1 MSAPSRVVVARSYE
15 ELEPLRDAWERLQ
28 GRHFAT
34 DPDVFP
40 SILRWQEAVRPH
52 AIALERDGEVHTL
65 VLARVEDI
73 RLTTKVGYAAVYKPK
88 VRALTIV
95 YRGVLGELSDEDA
108 DLVLGELRR
117 ELATGNADL
126 LRLRAVEVG
135 TPLHRAASS
144 ATPRALRER
153 STARQAHW
161 ELAVPDSYAEFLSS
175 LSRSTRES
183 AKRYPKK
190 LEKEFGDRL
199 SLEVFRDVADSE
211 RVFTDLR
218 RVAEK
223 TYQQGLG
230 VSFAQTEL
238 QHRLTTLTM
247 ELGWF
252 RAYVLYLDDEPIAF
266 WQGQAYNGVFSTG
279 VPGFDPAYAD
289 HRVGNY
295 VLFKLI
301 ADLCADPSIETLD
314 YGFGDAEYKRRF
326 GSRSWDEQDVHLF
339 APSAKGYRTNA
350 TRSTLLATVAAG
362 TRVLGSNDRIDR
374 IKKAWR
380 DRLSRG
386 AAEK

>member
-1 MSAPSRVVVARSYE
+1 MRPRGRSAS
-15 ELEPLRDAWERLQ
+15 
-28 GRHFAT
+28 
-34 DPDVFP
+34 
-40 SILRWQEAVRPH
+40 
-52 AIALERDGEVHTL
+52 
-65 VLARVEDI
+65 
-73 RLTTKVGYAAVYKPK
+73 AA
-88 VRALTIV
+88 
-95 YRGVLGELSDEDA
+95 
-108 DLVLGELRR
+108 
-117 ELATGNADL
+117 
-126 LRLRAVEVG
+126 
-135 TPLHRAASS
+135 
-144 ATPRALRER
+144 PRAP
-153 STARQAHW
+153 AHW
-161 ELAVPDSYAEFLSS
+161 ELAVPDSYDAFLSS
-175 LSRSTRES
+175 LSKSTRES

-247 ELGWF
+247 ERGWF

-301 ADLCADPSIETLD
+301 ADLCADESIETLD

-350 TRSTLLATVAAG
+350 IRSALLAAVAGG
-362 TRVLGSNDRIDR
+362 TRVLGRNDRLDKAQEGVARPALALRDVTCAGSSSHSAASPWWRPRWCSQARPSTSRAATTATRSSIEASRERIWSLLTELDGYRDWNPYITRASGRRQRGRDDR
-374 IKKAWR
+374 AP
-380 DRLSRG
+380 RG
-386 AAEK
+386 AAG

>member
-1 MSAPSRVVVARSYE
+1 M
-15 ELEPLRDAWERLQ
+15 
-28 GRHFAT
+28 
-34 DPDVFP
+34 
-40 SILRWQEAVRPH
+40 
-52 AIALERDGEVHTL
+52 
-65 VLARVEDI
+65 
-73 RLTTKVGYAAVYKPK
+73 
-88 VRALTIV
+88 
-95 YRGVLGELSDEDA
+95 LGELSDEDA
-108 DLVLGELRR
+108 ELVLGELRR
-117 ELATGNADL
+117 ELATGDADL
-126 LRLRAVEVG
+126 LRLRG
-135 TPLHRAASS
+135 
-144 ATPRALRER
+144 PRGRDRRCTAPPRVRRRGALRER
-153 STARQAHW
+153 SAAAPAHW
-161 ELAVPDSYAEFLSS
+161 ELAVPDSYDAFLSS
-175 LSRSTRES
+175 LSKSTRES

-199 SLEVFRDVADSE
+199 TLEVFRDVADSE

-247 ELGWF
+247 ERGWF

-301 ADLCADPSIETLD
+301 ADLCADESIDTLD

-326 GSRSWDEQDVHLF
+326 GTPQLGRAGRAPLRPDGQGLPDERDPQLAARRRSPAEH
-339 APSAKGYRTNA
+339 ACCGR
-350 TRSTLLATVAAG
+350 
-362 TRVLGSNDRIDR
+362 NDRLDR
-374 IKKAWR
+374 IKKGVARPALARRRR
-380 DRLSRG
+380 DVTCAGSSSCSAASPCSRPRWCSQAPPSTSRAATTATRSCRGLARADLVAADGARRLPRLEPVHHARERERAARARRSSSTRSRRVRTPRT
-386 AAEK
+386 

>member
-1 MSAPSRVVVARSYE
+1 MRR
-15 ELEPLRDAWERLQ
+15 
-28 GRHFAT
+28 
-34 DPDVFP
+34 
-40 SILRWQEAVRPH
+40 
-52 AIALERDGEVHTL
+52 
-65 VLARVEDI
+65 
-73 RLTTKVGYAAVYKPK
+73 
-88 VRALTIV
+88 
-95 YRGVLGELSDEDA
+95 RG
-108 DLVLGELRR
+108 
-117 ELATGNADL
+117 
-126 LRLRAVEVG
+126 
-135 TPLHRAASS
+135 
-144 ATPRALRER
+144 ALRER
-153 STARQAHW
+153 SSAAPAHW
-161 ELAVPDSYAEFLSS
+161 ELAVPDSYDAFLSS
-175 LSRSTRES
+175 LSKSTRES

-238 QHRLTTLTM
+238 QRRLTTLTM
-247 ELGWF
+247 ERGWF

-301 ADLCADPSIETLD
+301 ADLCADESIETLD

-339 APSAKGYRTNA
+339 APTAKGYRTNA
-350 TRSTLLATVAAG
+350 IRSALLATVA
-362 TRVLGSNDRIDR
+362 GSRR
-374 IKKAWR
+374 ACSGAATGSTGSRKRWR

-386 AAEK
+386 GAA

>member
-1 MSAPSRVVVARSYE
+1 MSTTARVIVARSFE
-15 ELEPLRDAWERLQ
+15 ELEPLRDAWKRLQ

-40 SILRWQEAVRPH
+40 AILAWQKAIRPH
-52 AIALERDGEVHTL
+52 ALALERDGEVRTI

-73 RLTTKVGYAAVYKPK
+73 RLATKVGYAAVYKPK
-88 VRALTIV
+88 VRALTVV

-108 DLVLGELRR
+108 ALVLGELRA
-117 ELATGNADL
+117 ELATGGADL
-126 LRLRAVEVG
+126 LRLRALEVG
-135 TPLHRAASS
+135 APLHLAATT
-144 ATPRALRER
+144 ATPRTLRER
-153 STARQAHW
+153 SSSAPAHW
-161 ELAVPDSYAEFLSS
+161 ELAVPDTYADFLSS

-183 AKRYPKK
+183 AKRYPKR

-199 SLEVFRDVADSE
+199 TLEVFHDVADSE

-238 QHRLTTLTM
+238 QHQLTTLTM
-247 ELGWF
+247 ERGWF
-252 RAYVLYLDDEPIAF
+252 RAYVLYLDGEPIAF

-301 ADLCADPSIETLD
+301 ADLCADESIETLD

-326 GSRSWDEQDVHLF
+326 GNRSWEEQDVHVF
-339 APSAKGYRTNA
+339 APTAKGYRANA
-350 TRSTLLATVAAG
+350 IRSSLLAAVAGG
-362 TRVLGSNDRIDR
+362 TRALGRGDRLDR
-374 IKKAWR
+374 LKRSWR

-386 AAEK
+386 PTGT

>member
-1 MSAPSRVVVARSYE
+1 MTRVIVARSFE

-40 SILRWQEAVRPH
+40 SILSWQDAVRPH
-52 AIALERDGEVHTL
+52 AIALERDGEVQTL
-65 VLARVEDI
+65 VIARVEDI

-88 VRALTIV
+88 VRALTVV
-95 YRGVLGELSDEDA
+95 YRGVLGELSGEDA
-108 DLVLGELRR
+108 ELVLAELRR
-117 ELATGNADL
+117 ELATGAADL
-126 LRLRAVEVG
+126 LRFRALEVG
-135 TPLHRAASS
+135 SPLHAAAST
-144 ATPRALRER
+144 ATPRRLRER
-153 STARQAHW
+153 SSAAPAHW
-161 ELAVPDSYAEFLSS
+161 ELAVPDSYAEFLAS

-190 LEKEFGDRL
+190 FEKEFGDRL
-199 SLEVFRDVADSE
+199 KVEVFRDIADSE
-211 RVFTDLR
+211 RVFPDLR

-247 ELGWF
+247 ERGWF

-279 VPGFDPAYAD
+279 VPGFDPAYSD

-301 ADLCADPSIETLD
+301 ADLCADESIDTLD

-326 GSRSWDEQDVHLF
+326 GTRSWEEQDVHLF
-339 APSAKGYRTNA
+339 APTAKGLRTNA
-350 TRSTLLATVAAG
+350 IRSSLLTAVAGSTRLLG
-362 TRVLGSNDRIDR
+362 RNNVLDR
-374 IKKAWR
+374 IKKGWR

-386 AAEK
+386 TTKA

>member
-1 MSAPSRVVVARSYE
+1 MSTASRVVVARSFE
-15 ELEPLRDAWERLQ
+15 ELEPLRGAWERLQ

-40 SILRWQEAVRPH
+40 SILAWQDAVRPH

-88 VRALTIV
+88 VRALTLV

-108 DLVLGELRR
+108 ELVLGELRR

-126 LRLRAVEVG
+126 LRLRALEVG

-153 STARQAHW
+153 SSAAPAHW
-161 ELAVPDSYAEFLSS
+161 ELAVPDSYDAFLSS
-175 LSRSTRES
+175 LSKSTRES

-199 SLEVFRDVADSE
+199 ALEVFRDVADSE

-223 TYQQGLG
+223 TYQHGLG
-230 VSFAQTEL
+230 VSFARPSCST
-238 QHRLTTLTM
+238 RL
-247 ELGWF
+247 
-252 RAYVLYLDDEPIAF
+252 D
-266 WQGQAYNGVFSTG
+266 
-279 VPGFDPAYAD
+279 
-289 HRVGNY
+289 
-295 VLFKLI
+295 
-301 ADLCADPSIETLD
+301 
-314 YGFGDAEYKRRF
+314 RR
-326 GSRSWDEQDVHLF
+326 
-339 APSAKGYRTNA
+339 
-350 TRSTLLATVAAG
+350 
-362 TRVLGSNDRIDR
+362 
-374 IKKAWR
+374 
-380 DRLSRG
+380 
-386 AAEK
+386 